1 MRAIS
6 ESKDFKNWLLSIGT
20 GLLSSKLGEGYIEI
34 PQENLSKDVVKEIY
48 GERINPFTGD
58 LEGKVVLSCRN
69 KVVNQLN
76 ERILNLL

>member
-1 MRAIS
+1 M
-6 ESKDFKNWLLSIGT
+6 
-20 GLLSSKLGEGYIEI
+20 GEGYIEV
-34 PQENLSKDVVKEIY
+34 PQENLAKDVVNEIY
-48 GERINPFTGD
+48 GDKIEPFSGD